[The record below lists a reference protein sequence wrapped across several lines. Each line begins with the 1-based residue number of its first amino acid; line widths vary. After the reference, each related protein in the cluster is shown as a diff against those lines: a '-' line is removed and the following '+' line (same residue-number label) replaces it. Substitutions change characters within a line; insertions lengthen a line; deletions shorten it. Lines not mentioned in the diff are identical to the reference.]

1 MTVTCGI
8 CGSIVSGEGETKD
21 SYFSDTWYPCA
32 NGHAVLVG
40 VDDSGDILEAY
51 EVTSCSVS
59 KAAEDNIAVLADR
72 VFEVRE
78 ILEIVKRRDQVAS
91 ERWNLLKILDEA
103 ASKVYVEG
111 DNIAEWCARITD
123 AEEIQPNTTEY
134 PYEGTVVISE
144 AQYEVLKAAAEII
157 RKSRE

>member
-8 CGSIVSGEGETKD
+8 CGFIVSGEGGTED
-21 SYFSDTWYPCA
+21 SYFSDTWYPCT

-40 VDDSGDILEAY
+40 VDDSGEIPEAY

-59 KAAEDNIAVLADR
+59 EAAEDNIAVLADQ

-78 ILEIVKRRDQVAS
+78 ILEIVKRRDQVAA

-103 ASKVYVEG
+103 VSKVYVEG
-111 DNIAEWCARITD
+111 DNVAEWCARITD
-123 AEEIQPNTTEY
+123 AEEIPPNSTEY
-134 PYEGTVVISE
+134 PYGGAVVISE
-144 AQYEVLKAAAEII
+144 TQYEVLKAAAEII
-157 RKSRE
+157 RKARE